1 MNIGKR
7 LKAYREYHQLTQ
19 EDLATKARVN
29 EKYYGRIERNESCPT
44 VDKLEKICTAL
55 GIELSELFLYHTR
68 HDGRV
73 FWLDQR
79 IANATVR
86 GLQNDID
93 IHFNRNALLDGC
105 DNCLWYNGYICSMSF
120 DEFELCIYA
129 VGNIKG
135 TLYIAYQAV
144 LEVNR
149 NDISSELRKYVN
161 DDIQLSAIIEY
172 MGYDEG
178 VLHEHEG
185 NVFFVNESNWLIA
198 RLVNH
203 MTGEIVQDD
212 IILDSGSITDVLNSR
227 DAFFDYIFGTENH

>member
-19 EDLATKARVN
+19 EDLATKAGVN
-29 EKYYGRIERNESCPT
+29 EKYYGRIERNESC
-44 VDKLEKICTAL
+44 
-55 GIELSELFLYHTR
+55 
-68 HDGRV
+68 
-73 FWLDQR
+73 
-79 IANATVR
+79 ATVR

>member
-19 EDLATKARVN
+19 EDLATKAGVN

-135 TLYIAYQAV
+135 MLYIAYQAV

-203 MTGEIVQDD
+203 MTVKSFRMISFWIPE
-212 IILDSGSITDVLNSR
+212 VLQM
-227 DAFFDYIFGTENH
+227 F

>member
-1 MNIGKR
+1 MAIS
-7 LKAYREYHQLTQ
+7 LTFV
-19 EDLATKARVN
+19 ATKT
-29 EKYYGRIERNESCPT
+29 Y
-44 VDKLEKICTAL
+44 
-55 GIELSELFLYHTR
+55 
-68 HDGRV
+68 
-73 FWLDQR
+73 
-79 IANATVR
+79 
-86 GLQNDID
+86 ND
-93 IHFNRNALLDGC
+93 
-105 DNCLWYNGYICSMSF
+105 
-120 DEFELCIYA
+120 
-129 VGNIKG
+129 
-135 TLYIAYQAV
+135 
-144 LEVNR
+144 

-178 VLHEHEG
+178 VLHEHDG

>member
-1 MNIGKR
+1 MFHRENSSIYKISR
-7 LKAYREYHQLTQ
+7 VYRCFHQRSS
-19 EDLATKARVN
+19 AVK
-29 EKYYGRIERNESCPT
+29 ERNQSFTC
-44 VDKLEKICTAL
+44 
-55 GIELSELFLYHTR
+55 GSNR
-68 HDGRV
+68 
-73 FWLDQR
+73 
-79 IANATVR
+79 
-86 GLQNDID
+86 QN
-93 IHFNRNALLDGC
+93 
-105 DNCLWYNGYICSMSF
+105 
-120 DEFELCIYA
+120 A

-161 DDIQLSAIIEY
+161 NDIQLSAIIEY

-212 IILDSGSITDVLNSR
+212 IILDSGSIADVLNSR

>member
-1 MNIGKR
+1 M
-7 LKAYREYHQLTQ
+7 YTFE
-19 EDLATKARVN
+19 
-29 EKYYGRIERNESCPT
+29 RI
-44 VDKLEKICTAL
+44 K
-55 GIELSELFLYHTR
+55 
-68 HDGRV
+68 
-73 FWLDQR
+73 
-79 IANATVR
+79 
-86 GLQNDID
+86 
-93 IHFNRNALLDGC
+93 
-105 DNCLWYNGYICSMSF
+105 NG
-120 DEFELCIYA
+120 
-129 VGNIKG
+129 
-135 TLYIAYQAV
+135 
-144 LEVNR
+144 
-149 NDISSELRKYVN
+149 YVN

>member
-1 MNIGKR
+1 MI
-7 LKAYREYHQLTQ
+7 AP
-19 EDLATKARVN
+19 
-29 EKYYGRIERNESCPT
+29 I
-44 VDKLEKICTAL
+44 
-55 GIELSELFLYHTR
+55 TR
-68 HDGRV
+68 HINTGPTIKEPRLMYTLQV
-73 FWLDQR
+73 GS
-79 IANATVR
+79 NAVTKR
-86 GLQNDID
+86 
-93 IHFNRNALLDGC
+93 
-105 DNCLWYNGYICSMSF
+105 
-120 DEFELCIYA
+120 
-129 VGNIKG
+129 
-135 TLYIAYQAV
+135 YQAV

-149 NDISSELRKYVN
+149 NDISSELRKYIN

>member
-1 MNIGKR
+1 MPS
-7 LKAYREYHQLTQ
+7 L
-19 EDLATKARVN
+19 
-29 EKYYGRIERNESCPT
+29 
-44 VDKLEKICTAL
+44 ICGSIFISL
-55 GIELSELFLYHTR
+55 CKVIYHTR
-68 HDGRV
+68 HDGRF

-161 DDIQLSAIIEY
+161 NDIQLSAIIEY

>member
-1 MNIGKR
+1 M
-7 LKAYREYHQLTQ
+7 
-19 EDLATKARVN
+19 
-29 EKYYGRIERNESCPT
+29 
-44 VDKLEKICTAL
+44 EKICTAL

-178 VLHEHEG
+178 VLHEHDG

-212 IILDSGSITDVLNSR
+212 IILDSGSIADVLNSR

>member
-1 MNIGKR
+1 MLFRPETAFPNSLFSLIH
-7 LKAYREYHQLTQ
+7 A
-19 EDLATKARVN
+19 ARCAEN
-29 EKYYGRIERNESCPT
+29 APRAARSF
-44 VDKLEKICTAL
+44 
-55 GIELSELFLYHTR
+55 LFWIFAIYSS
-68 HDGRV
+68 
-73 FWLDQR
+73 
-79 IANATVR
+79 I
-86 GLQNDID
+86 LQI
-93 IHFNRNALLDGC
+93 
-105 DNCLWYNGYICSMSF
+105 LWYNGYICSMSF

-227 DAFFDYIFGTENH
+227 DTFFDYIFGTENH

>member
-19 EDLATKARVN
+19 E
-29 EKYYGRIERNESCPT
+29 
-44 VDKLEKICTAL
+44 
-55 GIELSELFLYHTR
+55 
-68 HDGRV
+68 
-73 FWLDQR
+73 
-79 IANATVR
+79 
-86 GLQNDID
+86 
-93 IHFNRNALLDGC
+93 
-105 DNCLWYNGYICSMSF
+105 
-120 DEFELCIYA
+120 
-129 VGNIKG
+129 
-135 TLYIAYQAV
+135 
-144 LEVNR
+144 
-149 NDISSELRKYVN
+149 
-161 DDIQLSAIIEY
+161 Y

-178 VLHEHEG
+178 VLHEHDG

>member
-1 MNIGKR
+1 MKSNYEPLGKHIQ
-7 LKAYREYHQLTQ
+7 LVDYRNSEEVT
-19 EDLATKARVN
+19 
-29 EKYYGRIERNESCPT
+29 ST
-44 VDKLEKICTAL
+44 VL
-55 GIELSELFLYHTR
+55 G
-68 HDGRV
+68 
-73 FWLDQR
+73 
-79 IANATVR
+79 
-86 GLQNDID
+86 
-93 IHFNRNALLDGC
+93 
-105 DNCLWYNGYICSMSF
+105 
-120 DEFELCIYA
+120 
-129 VGNIKG
+129 
-135 TLYIAYQAV
+135 IAYQAV

>member
-1 MNIGKR
+1 MLWGI
-7 LKAYREYHQLTQ
+7 LK
-19 EDLATKARVN
+19 
-29 EKYYGRIERNESCPT
+29 ER
-44 VDKLEKICTAL
+44 
-55 GIELSELFLYHTR
+55 
-68 HDGRV
+68 
-73 FWLDQR
+73 
-79 IANATVR
+79 
-86 GLQNDID
+86 
-93 IHFNRNALLDGC
+93 
-105 DNCLWYNGYICSMSF
+105 
-120 DEFELCIYA
+120 
-129 VGNIKG
+129 
-135 TLYIAYQAV
+135 YIAYQAV

-198 RLVNH
+198 RLVNN